1 MGLDPERLT
10 AALSALAGGA
20 FYGLVNAA
28 GLLMA
33 GQPIGRQDLLRA
45 ALNAACAMIGG
56 LLVAYF
62 LQPNIAAFVPWES
75 LRDAHGLGFVI
86 GAFAWVL
93 APAAYK
99 LVRAWGERQVRERA
113 K

>member
-28 GLLMA
+28 GLLLA
-33 GQPIGRQDLLRA
+33 GQPIGRQDMLRA
-45 ALNAACAMIGG
+45 AVNAACAMASG

-86 GAFAWVL
+86 GAFSWVL

-99 LVRAWGERQVRERA
+99 VAVAWGERQVKERA